1 MNRAQLDLRSLVYP
15 HPRKASVG
23 MTTGRKNGK
32 SKLVSVRL
40 PFAMIDE
47 LKKLADKLGRP
58 YQAVMKDAIEKGL
71 PIVKEV
77 GATESRLRKDAKTY
91 RALHVDAALGK
102 LKKVKAATR

>member
-1 MNRAQLDLRSLVYP
+1 
-15 HPRKASVG
+15 

-40 PFAMIDE
+40 PFGMIDD

-58 YQAVMKDAIEKGL
+58 YQAVMKDAIERGL

-77 GATESRLRKDAKTY
+77 GATESRLRRESKSYKA
-91 RALHVDAALGK
+91 RHIDAALEK
-102 LKKVKAATR
+102 LKKAQART